1 MGRAFA
7 PIWAGV
13 ASLMGVALAASPAQ
27 AWVITATGTIYSD
40 GPYGTPDQTGLFG
53 PPGQSMVGLAYTQT
67 ITTDPLLNSFF
78 TDPNPIYQ
86 EYNGGAGLPLG
97 CCGAPYTITTTVNG
111 VTYTQTES
119 NPYINRSYLID
130 GLSTGLYPADQV
142 YQEVDSSGCSSG
154 YGPCT
159 SSYILAYGFQTA
171 FVPSLDFEQS
181 LIASS
186 ELDPGSNTYFLFR
199 NGPTQQG
206 SVNQYTVF
214 YGSIST
220 LSVNPV
226 PEPST
231 LVVLASGVGMMG
243 RLTWRKK
250 QKAAIQTLCNTTLNK
265 KGVGPKPLGPFGFL
279 VTGLQLSLS

>member
-1 MGRAFA
+1 MKRILIVAMG
-7 PIWAGV
+7 
-13 ASLMGVALAASPAQ
+13 MALAASPAQ

-53 PPGQSMVGLAYTQT
+53 TPGLSLVGYAYTQT
-67 ITTDPLLNSFF
+67 ITTDPLLNTFF
-78 TDPNPIYQ
+78 TESIPYYHQ
-86 EYNGGAGLPLG
+86 SYGGAGIGG

-142 YQEVDSSGCSSG
+142 FQEVDSSGCSSG

-159 SSYILAYGFQTA
+159 SSYILAYSFQTA

-186 ELDPGSNTYFLFR
+186 ELDPASNTYFLFR

-220 LSVNPV
+220 ISIDPV

-231 LVVLASGVGMMG
+231 LVVLASGLGVMG
-243 RLTWRKK
+243 WFAWRKK
-250 QKAAIQTLCNTTLNK
+250 QDKAARLT
-265 KGVGPKPLGPFGFL
+265 
-279 VTGLQLSLS
+279 